1 VNEFAFHRVGIR
13 HSIDGFI
20 NVGGDD
26 SNILIERVLL
36 EKFLGS
42 LHCLYSTESFDCHG
56 LGLQLK
62 CVDVYEGGT
71 TFLSKNA

>member
-1 VNEFAFHRVGIR
+1 VNEFAFYRAEIS

-26 SNILIERVLL
+26 SNILIERALL
-36 EKFLGS
+36 EKFLRS

-56 LGLQLK
+56 LGL
-62 CVDVYEGGT
+62 
-71 TFLSKNA
+71 